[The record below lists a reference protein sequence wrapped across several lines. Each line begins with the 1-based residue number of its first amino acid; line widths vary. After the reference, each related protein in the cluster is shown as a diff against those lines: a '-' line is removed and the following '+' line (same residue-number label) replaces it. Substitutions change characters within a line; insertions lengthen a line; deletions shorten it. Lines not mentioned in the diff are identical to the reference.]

1 MISPVLASARA
12 LTLRLPRGSFESRLI
27 SCCILTHLL
36 GDAGEPVPQRNIVE
50 FGKRLET
57 VGDGEMA
64 VRYRVL
70 ARRSANL
77 DCAARKRG
85 DHFRDFTE
93 RSGSP
98 RRNIK
103 RPGASVLQHRA
114 NERRHILDMHVVA
127 LLLA

>member
-1 MISPVLASARA
+1 MISSVLASARA

-27 SCCILTHLL
+27 SCRILTHLL

-57 VGDGEMA
+57 VGDVEMA

-77 DCAARKRG
+77 DWPGGKPNNR
-85 DHFRDFTE
+85 FRDLAKGSRTSGRDVE
-93 RSGSP
+93 RA
-98 RRNIK
+98 
-103 RPGASVLQHRA
+103 GASVLQHRA
-114 NERRHILDMHVVA
+114 SQRSHVVDMHVIA
-127 LLLA
+127 LL